1 MKDNNYSKKYFKIP
15 VVVII
20 FNRPDK
26 TKILYESLKY
36 YKPSKLLIISDGPRN
51 SFKDEKEKVAQS
63 RKVFEKID
71 WECEVLFNISE
82 TNLGCRE
89 RIISGLNWVFDREEK
104 AIILEDDC
112 IPSEEFFT
120 FMELMLSKYQAN
132 KKISSVCG
140 TNFLPDWSK
149 TKDSYLYSKYCHV
162 WGWGTWKDR
171 WEKIDFNL
179 DRLDEIKKTK
189 FLKGYLGT
197 FRAYLYWHWIFNN
210 VKKKKIDSWA
220 YIWNFTNFINKSI
233 SIIPVTNLL
242 SNIGIGKDSSHT
254 RSLPY
259 KYITAQESKKKLQFP
274 LKYPSNLLLDSE
286 YDFKVEDTIFSKSI
300 YNRFLWIIRKLIK

>member
-89 RIISGLNWVFDREEK
+89 RIISGLNWVFNREEK

-132 KKISSVCG
+132 KK
-140 TNFLPDWSK
+140 
-149 TKDSYLYSKYCHV
+149 
-162 WGWGTWKDR
+162 
-171 WEKIDFNL
+171 
-179 DRLDEIKKTK
+179 
-189 FLKGYLGT
+189 
-197 FRAYLYWHWIFNN
+197 A
-210 VKKKKIDSWA
+210 
-220 YIWNFTNFINKSI
+220 
-233 SIIPVTNLL
+233 
-242 SNIGIGKDSSHT
+242 
-254 RSLPY
+254 
-259 KYITAQESKKKLQFP
+259 
-274 LKYPSNLLLDSE
+274 
-286 YDFKVEDTIFSKSI
+286 
-300 YNRFLWIIRKLIK
+300 